1 MLWVGWRQQ
10 RTEALIVA
18 AGIALLAALLIPT
31 GIHMANVYDHDGV
44 AACIT
49 SESESCNSL
58 LMTFQDRF
66 HGLTSLFNW
75 LQLLPGILGALLAA
89 PLVLELEQRTYRLA
103 WTQSITRRRWLFT
116 KLALLGAGAIVAAAL
131 LSVLL
136 TWWRQPLDDLQG
148 RFEENSFSFE
158 GVVPY
163 AYMLFGAALALAAGV
178 VARRVAPAFAIA
190 LIGFFATRFFVTD
203 RLRPHFMDPVVQMR
217 KLGPAS
223 GSLHDAWVLNG
234 PSLVDSHGNRP
245 SRALVEQCIG
255 PGPKPTAGAQQLS
268 HDCLEKVGLFTRVE
282 YHPASRFWTFQ
293 WIEAGIYVGV
303 AAALI
308 GFSAWWILKKVN

>member
-10 RTEALIVA
+10 RSEALIVA
-18 AGIALLAALLIPT
+18 AGIALLAVLLIPT
-31 GIHMANVYDHDGV
+31 GIHMANVYDRDGV

-49 SESESCNSL
+49 SDSESCNTL

-66 HGLTSLFNW
+66 RGITSLFNW

-89 PLVLELEQRTYRLA
+89 PLVLELEQGTYRLA

-116 KLALLGAGAIVAAAL
+116 KLGMLGAGAIVAAAL

-136 TWWRQPLDDLQG
+136 TWWRRPLDDLQG
-148 RFEENSFSFE
+148 RLEENAFSFE
-158 GVVPY
+158 GIVPY
-163 AYMLFGAALALAAGV
+163 AYMLFAAALALAAGV
-178 VARRVAPAFAIA
+178 VVRRVAPAFAIA

-203 RLRPHFMDPVVQMR
+203 RLRPHFMEPIAKMS
-217 KLGPAS
+217 KALPTP

-245 SRALVEQCIG
+245 SRELVGQCIG
-255 PGPKPTAGAQQLS
+255 PGPKPTPGVQQPAQ
-268 HDCLEKVGLFTRVE
+268 DCLEKAGLFTRVE

-293 WIEAGIYVGV
+293 WIEAAIYVGV
-303 AAALI
+303 AAALVA
-308 GFSAWWILKKVN
+308 FASWWILKRVS